1 MKGTLKCLSEIIAK
15 ANDLF
20 YGKFDNID
28 TVMGIM
34 DKNLRN
40 QGIKADAITID
51 CIALDKKVVF
61 LIHDDKPKIVSIA
74 LGNKNGDIYS
84 SSEYAISDISETVI
98 LGIMEVNFILL

>member
-1 MKGTLKCLSEIIAK
+1 MKGTLKSLSEIIAK

-34 DKNLRN
+34 DKNLRD

-98 LGIMEVNFILL
+98 LGIMEVNFIL